1 MKRIMIL
8 LLVAMLILTGCG
20 QTKYVYV
27 KDTKAVTDVSRFVE
41 IEWVKYKW
49 KILVDKETRV
59 MYAVS
64 DGGYNRGNFTVLINA
79 DGTPL
84 LYNGELPD

>member
-8 LLVAMLILTGCG
+8 LLVVMLILTGCG
-20 QTKYVYV
+20 QTKRVYV
-27 KDTKAVTDVSRFVE
+27 KDAKAVTDASRFVE

-84 LYNGELPD
+84 LYDGELPD

>member
-8 LLVAMLILTGCG
+8 LLVATLILTGCG

-27 KDTKAVTDVSRFVE
+27 EDTKTVSDASRFVE
-41 IEWVKYKW
+41 VEWVKFNW

-64 DGGYNRGNFTVLINA
+64 DGDNRGNFTILINA

-84 LYNGELPD
+84 LYAGELPD